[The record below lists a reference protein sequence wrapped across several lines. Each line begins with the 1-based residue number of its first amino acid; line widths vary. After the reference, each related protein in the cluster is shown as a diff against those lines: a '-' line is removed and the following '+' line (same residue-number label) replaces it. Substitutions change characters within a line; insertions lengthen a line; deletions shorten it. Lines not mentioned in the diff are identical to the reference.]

1 MFKLE
6 VKKITK
12 SFSIVRAKHTTNTI
26 LICNEMKERDFDME
40 IMQNIMNKEQE
51 IKNFISK
58 GNMIRSKSEVLNK
71 VYEEGR
77 EINRKEE
84 IKKENYKFI
93 HLLRTEDDKPIM
105 DKEKILKEIKDF
117 YQSLFTSQKI
127 KGKDIEE
134 YLFNFIHQN

>member
-1 MFKLE
+1 
-6 VKKITK
+6 
-12 SFSIVRAKHTTNTI
+12 
-26 LICNEMKERDFDME
+26 MKERDCDME

-58 GNMIRSKSEVLNK
+58 GNMIRSKSEALNK

-93 HLLRTEDDKPIM
+93 QLLRTEDDKPIM